1 MKAIFMCKN
10 AREKRLVK
18 KSDFYMDAI
27 RKNVGKCM
35 DKGDFLA
42 AKCWESNKKGKKGKK
57 GKKADTTDAKC
68 KKVNKK
74 GKKFNTS
81 NAIKALDALKRINP
95 EEDIFLVAI
104 TWDRTPTD
112 WLDSDTPEPTT
123 GKIDTERKTEYYTPF
138 SSTAHLMSRGEI
150 KDSRENE
157 FKDLQVVL
165 GDKATVLRIHEGD
178 VFNMRDEIK
187 RLKDTHKANPTLSWK
202 DIPASEMW
210 ELTTEIGS
218 DANGAKARDMIFAAG
233 AHPILWD
240 DDIIIHVHEGCN
252 HPIRWKEV
260 NDVPYADQREIAENQ
275 EEDGFRYTGWS
286 KIPLFECP
294 HCGEVLTRED
304 YMAGK
309 EAAKKAI
316 EEAYVIYAEYRKKE
330 LEAEKAKK
338 EAAEKAAALK
348 EANAKKQLAIATR

>member
-1 MKAIFMCKN
+1 MKVIVMAKN
-10 AREKRLVK
+10 AREKRNAK
-18 KSDFYMDAI
+18 KSDYYMDII
-27 RKNVGKCM
+27 RKNVGAYVPTE
-35 DKGDFLA
+35 DFLA
-42 AKCWESNKKGKKGKK
+42 AKCWDGRRR
-57 GKKADTTDAKC
+57 
-68 KKVNKK
+68 
-74 GKKFNTS
+74 FNTD
-81 NAIKALDALKRINP
+81 NAIKALDALKRNNP
-95 EEDIFLVAI
+95 EEECYLVAI

-150 KDSRENE
+150 KDSRENR

-178 VFNMRDEIK
+178 VFNMREEVNK
-187 RLKDTHKANPTLSWK
+187 LKDTYKANPTLDWK
-202 DIPASEMW
+202 GIPASEMW
-210 ELTTEIGS
+210 ELTTEIGNT
-218 DANGAKARDMIFAAG
+218 ANGAKARDMIFAAG

-294 HCGEVLTRED
+294 HCGEILTRED

-316 EEAYVIYAEYRKKE
+316 EEAYIIYEEYRKKE

-348 EANAKKQLAIATR
+348 EATAKKQLAIVTRDNK

>member
-18 KSDFYMDAI
+18 KSDFYMDAV
-27 RKNVGKCM
+27 RKNVGAYIPTEN
-35 DKGDFLA
+35 FLA
-42 AKCWESNKKGKKGKK
+42 AKCWDGRRR
-57 GKKADTTDAKC
+57 
-68 KKVNKK
+68 
-74 GKKFNTS
+74 FNTE

-95 EEDIFLVAI
+95 EEECYLVAI

-150 KDSRENE
+150 KDSRENR

-178 VFNMRDEIK
+178 VFNMKEEVSK
-187 RLKDTHKANPTLSWK
+187 LKDTYKANPTLGWK
-202 DIPASEMW
+202 GIPASEMW
-210 ELTTEIGS
+210 ELTTEIGN
-218 DANGAKARDMIFAAG
+218 DANGSKARDLIFAAG

-240 DDIIIHVHEGCN
+240 DDIIIHVAEGCN

-260 NDVPYADQREIAENQ
+260 NDVPYDRGEDAEEQ
-275 EEDGFRYTGWS
+275 EYDVFHYNEDGIYS
-286 KIPLFECP
+286 EYYNIPLFECP
-294 HCGEVLTRED
+294 HCGKALTRED
-304 YMAGK
+304 YIAGK
-309 EAAKKAI
+309 EAAKEAI
-316 EEAYVIYAEYRKKE
+316 EEAYIIYEEHRKKE

-338 EAAEKAAALK
+338 EAAKKAAALK
-348 EANAKKQLAIATR
+348 EANAKKQLAIATRDNK

>member
-1 MKAIFMCKN
+1 MKVIFMAKN
-10 AREKRLVK
+10 AREKRNVK
-18 KSDFYMDAI
+18 KSDYYMDII
-27 RKNVGKCM
+27 RKNVGAYAPTE
-35 DKGDFLA
+35 DFLA
-42 AKCWESNKKGKKGKK
+42 AKCWDGRRRFT
-57 GKKADTTDAKC
+57 AD
-68 KKVNKK
+68 
-74 GKKFNTS
+74 

-95 EEDIFLVAI
+95 EEECYLVAI

-150 KDSRENE
+150 KDSRENR

-178 VFNMRDEIK
+178 VFNMRDEVSK
-187 RLKDTHKANPTLSWK
+187 LKDTHKANPTLDWK
-202 DIPASEMW
+202 GIPASEMW
-210 ELTTEIGS
+210 ELTTEIGNT
-218 DANGAKARDMIFAAG
+218 ANGAKARDMIFAAG

-316 EEAYVIYAEYRKKE
+316 EEAYIIYEEYRKKE

-348 EANAKKQLAIATR
+348 EANAKKQLAIATRDKK

>member
-1 MKAIFMCKN
+1 MKVIFMAKN
-10 AREKRLVK
+10 AREKRNAK
-18 KSDFYMDAI
+18 KSDYYMDII
-27 RKNVGKCM
+27 RKNVGAYIPTE
-35 DKGDFLA
+35 DFLA
-42 AKCWESNKKGKKGKK
+42 AKCWDGRRR
-57 GKKADTTDAKC
+57 
-68 KKVNKK
+68 
-74 GKKFNTS
+74 FNTD
-81 NAIKALDALKRINP
+81 NAVKALDALKRNNP
-95 EEDIFLVAI
+95 EEECYLVAI
-104 TWDRTPTD
+104 TWDRTPSD
-112 WLDSDTPEPTT
+112 WLDSDVPEPTT

-150 KDSRENE
+150 KDSRENR

-178 VFNMRDEIK
+178 VFNMREEVNK
-187 RLKDTHKANPTLSWK
+187 LKDTYKANPTLDWK
-202 DIPASEMW
+202 GIPASEMW
-210 ELTTEIGS
+210 ELTTEIGNT
-218 DANGAKARDMIFAAG
+218 ANGAKARDMIFAAG

>member
-1 MKAIFMCKN
+1 MKVIFMAKN
-10 AREKRLVK
+10 AREKRNTK
-18 KSDFYMDAI
+18 KSDYYMDII
-27 RKNVGKCM
+27 RKNVGAYVPTE
-35 DKGDFLA
+35 DFLA
-42 AKCWESNKKGKKGKK
+42 AKCWDGRRRFT
-57 GKKADTTDAKC
+57 AD
-68 KKVNKK
+68 
-74 GKKFNTS
+74 
-81 NAIKALDALKRINP
+81 NAIKALDALKRINQ
-95 EEDIFLVAI
+95 EEECYLVAI
-104 TWDRTPTD
+104 TWDRTPSD

-150 KDSRENE
+150 KDSRENR

-178 VFNMRDEIK
+178 VFNMKDEVSK
-187 RLKDTHKANPTLSWK
+187 LKDTYKANPTLDWK
-202 DIPASEMW
+202 GIPASEMW
-210 ELTTEIGS
+210 ELTTEIGNT
-218 DANGAKARDMIFAAG
+218 ANGAKARDMIFAAG

-316 EEAYVIYAEYRKKE
+316 EEAYTIYEEYRKKE

>member
-1 MKAIFMCKN
+1 MKKVIFMAKN
-10 AREKRLVK
+10 AREKRILMKYDSYKDVVR
-18 KSDFYMDAI
+18 KSIGAYVP
-27 RKNVGKCM
+27 REN
-35 DKGDFLA
+35 FLS
-42 AKCWESNKKGKKGKK
+42 AKCWDGKYHFV
-57 GKKADTTDAKC
+57 TD
-68 KKVNKK
+68 
-74 GKKFNTS
+74 
-81 NAIKALDALKRINP
+81 NAVKALDALKRINT
-95 EEDIFLVAI
+95 EDEVYLVAV
-104 TWDRTPTD
+104 TWDRIPGD
-112 WLDSDTPEPTT
+112 WLDSEVPEPTT
-123 GKIDTERKTEYYTPF
+123 GKIDTERKTERYVPF

-150 KDSRENE
+150 KTSKENTL
-157 FKDLQVVL
+157 KDLQIVL
-165 GDKATVLRIHEGD
+165 ENKATVLWMHEG
-178 VFNMRDEIK
+178 VIYNMKEEVGK
-187 RLKDTHKANPTLSWK
+187 LKDAYKANPTLDWK
-202 DIPASEMW
+202 GIPASEMW
-210 ELTTEIGS
+210 ELTTEIGNN
-218 DANGAKARDMIFAAG
+218 ANGSKARDMIFAAG

-260 NDVPYADQREIAENQ
+260 NDIPYADQREIAENQ

-338 EAAEKAAALK
+338 EAAEKATALK

>member
-1 MKAIFMCKN
+1 MKIIFMAKN
-10 AREKRLVK
+10 AREKRNTK
-18 KSDFYMDAI
+18 KSDYYMDII
-27 RKNVGKCM
+27 RKNVGAYVPTE
-35 DKGDFLA
+35 DFLA
-42 AKCWESNKKGKKGKK
+42 AKCWDGRRRFT
-57 GKKADTTDAKC
+57 AD
-68 KKVNKK
+68 
-74 GKKFNTS
+74 
-81 NAIKALDALKRINP
+81 NAVKALEALKRINP
-95 EEDIFLVAI
+95 EEEVFLVAI

-150 KDSRENE
+150 KDSRENR

-178 VFNMRDEIK
+178 VFNMREEVNK
-187 RLKDTHKANPTLSWK
+187 LKDTYKANPTLNWK
-202 DIPASEMW
+202 GIPASEMW

-240 DDIIIHVHEGCN
+240 DDIIIHVAEGCN

-260 NDVPYADQREIAENQ
+260 NDVPYDRGEDAEEQ
-275 EEDGFRYTGWS
+275 EYDVFHYNEDGIYS
-286 KIPLFECP
+286 EYYNIPLFECP
-294 HCGEVLTRED
+294 HCGKALTRED
-304 YMAGK
+304 YIAGK
-309 EAAKKAI
+309 EAAKEAI
-316 EEAYVIYAEYRKKE
+316 EEAYIIYEEHRKKE

>member
-1 MKAIFMCKN
+1 MKVIFMAKN
-10 AREKRLVK
+10 AREKRNAK
-18 KSDFYMDAI
+18 KSDYYMDII
-27 RKNVGKCM
+27 RKNVGAYVPTE
-35 DKGDFLA
+35 DFLA
-42 AKCWESNKKGKKGKK
+42 AKCWDGRRR
-57 GKKADTTDAKC
+57 
-68 KKVNKK
+68 
-74 GKKFNTS
+74 FNTD
-81 NAIKALDALKRINP
+81 NAVKALDALKRNNP
-95 EEDIFLVAI
+95 EEECYLVAI

-150 KDSRENE
+150 KDSRENR

-178 VFNMRDEIK
+178 VFNMREEVNK
-187 RLKDTHKANPTLSWK
+187 LKDTYKANPTLDWK
-202 DIPASEMW
+202 GIPASEMW

-218 DANGAKARDMIFAAG
+218 DANGAKARDIIFAAG

-260 NDVPYADQREIAENQ
+260 NDVPYADQREIAENK

-294 HCGEVLTRED
+294 HCGEALTRED

-309 EAAKKAI
+309 EAAKQAI
-316 EEAYVIYAEYRKKE
+316 EEAYTIYEKYRRKE
-330 LEAEKAKK
+330 IEAEKAKK

-348 EANAKKQLAIATR
+348 KANEKKQLAIATR

>member
-1 MKAIFMCKN
+1 MKIIFMAKN
-10 AREKRLVK
+10 AREKRNTK
-18 KSDFYMDAI
+18 KSDYYMDKI
-27 RKNVGKCM
+27 RKNIGAYIPTEN
-35 DKGDFLA
+35 FLA
-42 AKCWESNKKGKKGKK
+42 AKCWDGRRR
-57 GKKADTTDAKC
+57 
-68 KKVNKK
+68 
-74 GKKFNTS
+74 FNTE

-95 EEDIFLVAI
+95 EEEIFLVAI
-104 TWDRTPTD
+104 TWDRTPSD

-150 KDSRENE
+150 KDSRESR

-178 VFNMRDEIK
+178 VFNMKEEVSK
-187 RLKDTHKANPTLSWK
+187 LKDTYKANPTLSWK

-210 ELTTEIGS
+210 ELTTEIGNT
-218 DANGAKARDMIFAAG
+218 ANGAKARDMIFAAG

-316 EEAYVIYAEYRKKE
+316 EEAYSIYEEYRKKE

-348 EANAKKQLAIATR
+348 KANAKKQLAIATRQK

>member
-1 MKAIFMCKN
+1 MKIIFMAKN
-10 AREKRLVK
+10 AREKRNTK
-18 KSDFYMDAI
+18 KSDYYMDII
-27 RKNVGKCM
+27 RKNVGAYVPTE
-35 DKGDFLA
+35 DFLA
-42 AKCWESNKKGKKGKK
+42 AKCWDGRRRFT
-57 GKKADTTDAKC
+57 AD
-68 KKVNKK
+68 
-74 GKKFNTS
+74 
-81 NAIKALDALKRINP
+81 NAIKALEALKRINP
-95 EEDIFLVAI
+95 EEEIFLVAI

-150 KDSRENE
+150 KDSRENR

-178 VFNMRDEIK
+178 VFNMREEVNK
-187 RLKDTHKANPTLSWK
+187 LKDTYKANPTLNWK
-202 DIPASEMW
+202 GIPASEMW

-240 DDIIIHVHEGCN
+240 DDIIIHVAEGCN

-260 NDVPYADQREIAENQ
+260 NDVPYDRGEDAEEQ
-275 EEDGFRYTGWS
+275 EYDVFHYNEDGIYS
-286 KIPLFECP
+286 EYYNIPLFECP
-294 HCGEVLTRED
+294 HCGKALTRED
-304 YMAGK
+304 YIAGK
-309 EAAKKAI
+309 EAAKEAI
-316 EEAYVIYAEYRKKE
+316 EEAYIIYEEHRKKE

>member
-10 AREKRLVK
+10 AKEKRNVK
-18 KSDFYMDAI
+18 KYDFYMDAV
-27 RKNVGKCM
+27 RKNVGAYIPTE
-35 DKGDFLA
+35 DFLA
-42 AKCWESNKKGKKGKK
+42 AKCWDGRRR
-57 GKKADTTDAKC
+57 
-68 KKVNKK
+68 
-74 GKKFNTS
+74 FNTE

-95 EEDIFLVAI
+95 EEECYLVAI

-150 KDSRENE
+150 KDSRENR

-178 VFNMRDEIK
+178 VFNMKEEVSK
-187 RLKDTHKANPTLSWK
+187 LKDTYKANPTLGWK

-210 ELTTEIGS
+210 ELTTEIGNTA
-218 DANGAKARDMIFAAG
+218 DGAKARDMIFAAG

-240 DDIIIHVHEGCN
+240 DDIIIHVAEGCN

-260 NDVPYADQREIAENQ
+260 NDVNYDRGEDAEEQ
-275 EEDGFRYTGWS
+275 EYDVFHYNEDGIYTEYYN
-286 KIPLFECP
+286 IPLFECP
-294 HCGEVLTRED
+294 HCGKVLTRED
-304 YMAGK
+304 YIAGK

-316 EEAYVIYAEYRKKE
+316 EEAYIIYEEHRKKE

>member
-1 MKAIFMCKN
+1 MKVIFMAKN
-10 AREKRLVK
+10 AREKRNTK
-18 KSDFYMDAI
+18 KSDYYMDII
-27 RKNVGKCM
+27 RKNVGAYIPTE
-35 DKGDFLA
+35 DFLA
-42 AKCWESNKKGKKGKK
+42 AKCWDGRRR
-57 GKKADTTDAKC
+57 
-68 KKVNKK
+68 
-74 GKKFNTS
+74 FNTD
-81 NAIKALDALKRINP
+81 NAVKALDALKRNNP
-95 EEDIFLVAI
+95 EEECYLVAI

-138 SSTAHLMSRGEI
+138 SSTAHLMSKGEI
-150 KDSRENE
+150 KDSRENR

-178 VFNMRDEIK
+178 VFNMREEVNK
-187 RLKDTHKANPTLSWK
+187 LKDTYKANPTLDWK
-202 DIPASEMW
+202 GIPASEMW
-210 ELTTEIGS
+210 ELTTEIGNT
-218 DANGAKARDMIFAAG
+218 ANGAKARDMIFAAG

-294 HCGEVLTRED
+294 HCGEILTRED

-316 EEAYVIYAEYRKKE
+316 EEAYTIYEEYRKKE

-348 EANAKKQLAIATR
+348 EATAKKQLAIVTRDNK

>member
-1 MKAIFMCKN
+1 MKVIIMAKN
-10 AREKRLVK
+10 AREKRNAK
-18 KSDFYMDAI
+18 KSDYYMDII
-27 RKNVGKCM
+27 RKNVGAYVPTK
-35 DKGDFLA
+35 DFLA
-42 AKCWESNKKGKKGKK
+42 AKCWDGRHR
-57 GKKADTTDAKC
+57 
-68 KKVNKK
+68 
-74 GKKFNTS
+74 FNTE
-81 NAIKALDALKRINP
+81 NAVKALDALKRINP
-95 EEDIFLVAI
+95 EEECYLVAI

-150 KDSRENE
+150 KTSKENTL
-157 FKDLQVVL
+157 KDLQIVL
-165 GDKATVLRIHEGD
+165 ENKATVLWMHEG
-178 VFNMRDEIK
+178 VIYSMKEEVGK
-187 RLKDTHKANPTLSWK
+187 LKDAYKANPTLDWK
-202 DIPASEMW
+202 GIPASEMW

-218 DANGAKARDMIFAAG
+218 DANGAKARDIIFKAG

-260 NDVPYADQREIAENQ
+260 NDVPYADQREIAENK

-294 HCGEVLTRED
+294 HCGEALTRED

-316 EEAYVIYAEYRKKE
+316 EEAYTIYEEYRKKE

-348 EANAKKQLAIATR
+348 EATAKKQLAIVTRDNK

>member
-18 KSDFYMDAI
+18 KSDFYMDAV
-27 RKNVGKCM
+27 RKNVGAYIPTE
-35 DKGDFLA
+35 DFLA
-42 AKCWESNKKGKKGKK
+42 AKCWDGRRR
-57 GKKADTTDAKC
+57 
-68 KKVNKK
+68 
-74 GKKFNTS
+74 FNTE

-95 EEDIFLVAI
+95 EEECYLVAI
-104 TWDRTPTD
+104 TWDRTPSD

-150 KDSRENE
+150 KDSRENR

-178 VFNMRDEIK
+178 VFNMKEEVSK
-187 RLKDTHKANPTLSWK
+187 LKDTYKANPTLDWK
-202 DIPASEMW
+202 GIPASEMW
-210 ELTTEIGS
+210 ELTTEIGNT
-218 DANGAKARDMIFAAG
+218 ANGAKARDMIFAAG

-316 EEAYVIYAEYRKKE
+316 EEAYSIYEEYRKKE

-348 EANAKKQLAIATR
+348 KANAKKQLAIATR

>member
-1 MKAIFMCKN
+1 MKVIFMCKN
-10 AREKRLVK
+10 AKEKRNVK
-18 KSDFYMDAI
+18 KYDFFMDVI
-27 RKNVGKCM
+27 RKRIGKYVP
-35 DKGDFLA
+35 KEDFIA
-42 AKCWESNKKGKKGKK
+42 AKCWDGRRRLTE
-57 GKKADTTDAKC
+57 D
-68 KKVNKK
+68 
-74 GKKFNTS
+74 

-95 EEDIFLVAI
+95 EEECYLVAI

-150 KDSRENE
+150 KDSRENR

-178 VFNMRDEIK
+178 VFNMREEVNK
-187 RLKDTHKANPTLSWK
+187 LKDTYKANPTLNWK
-202 DIPASEMW
+202 GIPASEMW
-210 ELTTEIGS
+210 ELTAEIGN

-240 DDIIIHVHEGCN
+240 DDIIIHVAEGCN

-260 NDVPYADQREIAENQ
+260 NDVPYDRGEDAEEQ
-275 EEDGFRYTGWS
+275 EYDVFHYNEDGIYS
-286 KIPLFECP
+286 EYYNIPLFECP
-294 HCGEVLTRED
+294 HCGKALTRED
-304 YMAGK
+304 YIAGK
-309 EAAKKAI
+309 EAAKEAI
-316 EEAYVIYAEYRKKE
+316 EEAYIIYEEHRKKE

>member
-1 MKAIFMCKN
+1 MKVIFMCKN
-10 AREKRLVK
+10 AREKRTVMKYDRYKDLV
-18 KSDFYMDAI
+18 
-27 RKNVGKCM
+27 RKRIGAYVPTEN
-35 DKGDFLA
+35 FLA
-42 AKCWESNKKGKKGKK
+42 AKCWDGRYHFITE
-57 GKKADTTDAKC
+57 
-68 KKVNKK
+68 
-74 GKKFNTS
+74 
-81 NAIKALDALKRINP
+81 NAVKALDALKRINP
-95 EEDIFLVAI
+95 EEEVYLVAM
-104 TWDRTPTD
+104 TWDRTPGD
-112 WLDSDTPEPTT
+112 WLDSEVPEPTT
-123 GKIDTERKTEYYTPF
+123 GKIDTERKTERYTPF
-138 SSTAHLMSRGEI
+138 SSTAHLMRRGEI
-150 KDSRENE
+150 KNSKENIL
-157 FKDLQVVL
+157 KDLQIVL
-165 GDKATVLRIHEGD
+165 ENKATVLWMHEG
-178 VFNMRDEIK
+178 VIYNMKEEVGK
-187 RLKDTHKANPTLSWK
+187 LKDAYKANPTLDWK
-202 DIPASEMW
+202 GIPASEMW

-309 EAAKKAI
+309 EAAKQAI
-316 EEAYVIYAEYRKKE
+316 EEAYIIYEEHRKKE

-348 EANAKKQLAIATR
+348 EATAKKQLAIVTRDNK

>member
-1 MKAIFMCKN
+1 MKIIFMAKN
-10 AREKRLVK
+10 AREKRNTK
-18 KSDFYMDAI
+18 KSDYYMDII
-27 RKNVGKCM
+27 RKNVGAYIPTEN
-35 DKGDFLA
+35 FLA
-42 AKCWESNKKGKKGKK
+42 AKCWDGRRRFT
-57 GKKADTTDAKC
+57 AD
-68 KKVNKK
+68 
-74 GKKFNTS
+74 
-81 NAIKALDALKRINP
+81 NAVKALEALKRINP
-95 EEDIFLVAI
+95 EEEVFLVAI

-150 KDSRENE
+150 KDSRENR

-178 VFNMRDEIK
+178 VFNMREEVNK
-187 RLKDTHKANPTLSWK
+187 LKDTYKANPTLNWK
-202 DIPASEMW
+202 GIPASEMW

-260 NDVPYADQREIAENQ
+260 NDVPYDRGEDAEEQ
-275 EEDGFRYTGWS
+275 EYDVFHYNEDGIYS
-286 KIPLFECP
+286 EYYNIPLFECP
-294 HCGEVLTRED
+294 HCGKALTRED
-304 YMAGK
+304 YIAGK
-309 EAAKKAI
+309 EAAKEAI
-316 EEAYVIYAEYRKKE
+316 EEAYIIYEEHRKKE

>member
-1 MKAIFMCKN
+1 MKIIIMAKN
-10 AREKRLVK
+10 AREKRNAK
-18 KSDFYMDAI
+18 KSDYYMDII
-27 RKNVGKCM
+27 RKNVGAYVPTE
-35 DKGDFLA
+35 DFLA
-42 AKCWESNKKGKKGKK
+42 AKCWDGRRR
-57 GKKADTTDAKC
+57 
-68 KKVNKK
+68 
-74 GKKFNTS
+74 FNTD
-81 NAIKALDALKRINP
+81 NAVKALDALKRNNP
-95 EEDIFLVAI
+95 EEECYLVAI

-150 KDSRENE
+150 KDSRENR

-178 VFNMRDEIK
+178 VFNMREEVNK
-187 RLKDTHKANPTLSWK
+187 LKDTYKANPTLDWK
-202 DIPASEMW
+202 GIPASEMW
-210 ELTTEIGS
+210 ELTTEIGNT
-218 DANGAKARDMIFAAG
+218 ANGAKARDMIFAAG

-275 EEDGFRYTGWS
+275 EEDGFRYTGWN

-294 HCGEVLTRED
+294 HCGEILTRED

-316 EEAYVIYAEYRKKE
+316 EEAYIIYGEYRKKE

-348 EANAKKQLAIATR
+348 EATAKKQLAIVTRDNK

>member
-1 MKAIFMCKN
+1 
-10 AREKRLVK
+10 
-18 KSDFYMDAI
+18 
-27 RKNVGKCM
+27 
-35 DKGDFLA
+35 
-42 AKCWESNKKGKKGKK
+42 
-57 GKKADTTDAKC
+57 
-68 KKVNKK
+68 
-74 GKKFNTS
+74 
-81 NAIKALDALKRINP
+81 
-95 EEDIFLVAI
+95 
-104 TWDRTPTD
+104 
-112 WLDSDTPEPTT
+112 
-123 GKIDTERKTEYYTPF
+123 
-138 SSTAHLMSRGEI
+138 MSRGEI
-150 KDSRENE
+150 KDSRENR

-178 VFNMRDEIK
+178 VFNMKEEVSK
-187 RLKDTHKANPTLSWK
+187 LKDTYKANPTLSWK

-210 ELTTEIGS
+210 ELTTEIGNT
-218 DANGAKARDMIFAAG
+218 ANGAKARDMIFAAG

-316 EEAYVIYAEYRKKE
+316 EEAYSIYEEYRKKE

-348 EANAKKQLAIATR
+348 KANAKKQLAIATRQK

>member
-1 MKAIFMCKN
+1 MAKN
-10 AREKRLVK
+10 AKEKRILMAYDSYK
-18 KSDFYMDAI
+18 DII
-27 RKNVGKCM
+27 RKNVGAYIPREN
-35 DKGDFLA
+35 FLS
-42 AKCWESNKKGKKGKK
+42 AKCWDGKYHFV
-57 GKKADTTDAKC
+57 TD
-68 KKVNKK
+68 
-74 GKKFNTS
+74 
-81 NAIKALDALKRINP
+81 NAIKALNALKKINP
-95 EEDIFLVAI
+95 EDEVYLVAV
-104 TWDRTPTD
+104 TWDRTPGD
-112 WLDSDTPEPTT
+112 WLDSEVPEPTT

-150 KDSRENE
+150 KTSKENTL
-157 FKDLQVVL
+157 KDLQLVL
-165 GDKATVLRIHEGD
+165 ENRATVLWMHER
-178 VFNMRDEIK
+178 VIYNMKEEVGK
-187 RLKDTHKANPTLSWK
+187 LKDAYKANPTLDWK
-202 DIPASEMW
+202 GIPASEMW
-210 ELTTEIGS
+210 ELTTEIGNS
-218 DANGAKARDMIFAAG
+218 AEGSKARDMIFAAG

-275 EEDGFRYTGWS
+275 EEDGFRYTGWN

-309 EAAKKAI
+309 EAAKEAI

-348 EANAKKQLAIATR
+348 EATAKKQLAFATRDNK

>member
-1 MKAIFMCKN
+1 MKIIFMAKN
-10 AREKRLVK
+10 AREKRNTK
-18 KSDFYMDAI
+18 KSDYYMDII
-27 RKNVGKCM
+27 RKNVGAYIPTEN
-35 DKGDFLA
+35 FLA
-42 AKCWESNKKGKKGKK
+42 AKCWDGRRRFT
-57 GKKADTTDAKC
+57 AD
-68 KKVNKK
+68 
-74 GKKFNTS
+74 
-81 NAIKALDALKRINP
+81 NAVKALEALKRINP
-95 EEDIFLVAI
+95 EEEVFLVAI

-112 WLDSDTPEPTT
+112 WLDSDTPESTT

-150 KDSRENE
+150 KDSRENR

-178 VFNMRDEIK
+178 VFNMREEVNK
-187 RLKDTHKANPTLSWK
+187 LKDTYKANPTLNWK
-202 DIPASEMW
+202 GIPASEMW

-260 NDVPYADQREIAENQ
+260 NDVPYDRGEDAEEQ
-275 EEDGFRYTGWS
+275 EYDVFHYNEDGIYS
-286 KIPLFECP
+286 EYYNIPLFECP
-294 HCGEVLTRED
+294 HCGKALTRED
-304 YMAGK
+304 YIAGK
-309 EAAKKAI
+309 EAAKEAI
-316 EEAYVIYAEYRKKE
+316 EEAYIIYEEHRKKE

>member
-1 MKAIFMCKN
+1 MKIIFMCKN
-10 AREKRLVK
+10 AKEKRNVK
-18 KSDFYMDAI
+18 KYDFFMDVI
-27 RKNVGKCM
+27 RKRIGKYVP
-35 DKGDFLA
+35 KEDFIA
-42 AKCWESNKKGKKGKK
+42 AKCWDGRRRLTE
-57 GKKADTTDAKC
+57 D
-68 KKVNKK
+68 
-74 GKKFNTS
+74 

-95 EEDIFLVAI
+95 EEECYLVAI

-150 KDSRENE
+150 KDSRENR

-178 VFNMRDEIK
+178 VFNMREEVNK
-187 RLKDTHKANPTLSWK
+187 LKDTYKANPTLNWK
-202 DIPASEMW
+202 GIPASEMW
-210 ELTTEIGS
+210 ELTAEIGN

-240 DDIIIHVHEGCN
+240 DDIIIHVAEGCN

-260 NDVPYADQREIAENQ
+260 NDVPYDRGEDAEEQ
-275 EEDGFRYTGWS
+275 EYDVFHYNEDGIYS
-286 KIPLFECP
+286 EYYNIPLFECP
-294 HCGEVLTRED
+294 HCGKALTRED
-304 YMAGK
+304 YIAGK
-309 EAAKKAI
+309 EAAKEAI
-316 EEAYVIYAEYRKKE
+316 EEAYIIYEEHRKKE

-348 EANAKKQLAIATR
+348 ETNAKKQLAIATR

>member
-18 KSDFYMDAI
+18 KSDFYMDAV
-27 RKNVGKCM
+27 RKNVGAYIPTE
-35 DKGDFLA
+35 DFLA
-42 AKCWESNKKGKKGKK
+42 AKCWDGRRR
-57 GKKADTTDAKC
+57 
-68 KKVNKK
+68 
-74 GKKFNTS
+74 FNTE

-95 EEDIFLVAI
+95 EEECYLVAI
-104 TWDRTPTD
+104 TWDRTPSD

-150 KDSRENE
+150 KDSRENR

-178 VFNMRDEIK
+178 VFNMKEEVSK
-187 RLKDTHKANPTLSWK
+187 LKDTYKANPTLSWK

-210 ELTTEIGS
+210 ELTTEIGNT
-218 DANGAKARDMIFAAG
+218 ANGAKARDMIFAAG

-316 EEAYVIYAEYRKKE
+316 EEAYSIYEEYRKKE

-348 EANAKKQLAIATR
+348 KANAKKQLAIATR

>member
-1 MKAIFMCKN
+1 MKVIFMAKN
-10 AREKRLVK
+10 AREKRNAK
-18 KSDFYMDAI
+18 KSDYYMDII
-27 RKNVGKCM
+27 RKNVGAYIPTE
-35 DKGDFLA
+35 DFLA
-42 AKCWESNKKGKKGKK
+42 AKCWDGRRR
-57 GKKADTTDAKC
+57 
-68 KKVNKK
+68 
-74 GKKFNTS
+74 FNTE

-95 EEDIFLVAI
+95 EEECYLVAI
-104 TWDRTPTD
+104 TWDRTPSD

-150 KDSRENE
+150 KDSRENR

-178 VFNMRDEIK
+178 VFNMKEEVSK
-187 RLKDTHKANPTLSWK
+187 LKDTYKANPTLSWK

-210 ELTTEIGS
+210 ELTTEIGNT
-218 DANGAKARDMIFAAG
+218 ANGAKARDMIFAAG

-316 EEAYVIYAEYRKKE
+316 EEAYSIYEEYRKKE

-348 EANAKKQLAIATR
+348 KANAKKQLAIATRQK

>member
-1 MKAIFMCKN
+1 MKVIFMAKN
-10 AREKRLVK
+10 AREKRNAK
-18 KSDFYMDAI
+18 KSDYYMDII
-27 RKNVGKCM
+27 RKNVGAYVPTE
-35 DKGDFLA
+35 DFLT
-42 AKCWESNKKGKKGKK
+42 AKCWDGRRR
-57 GKKADTTDAKC
+57 
-68 KKVNKK
+68 
-74 GKKFNTS
+74 FNTD
-81 NAIKALDALKRINP
+81 NAVKALDALKRNNP
-95 EEDIFLVAI
+95 EEECYLVAI

-150 KDSRENE
+150 KDSRENR

-178 VFNMRDEIK
+178 VFNMREEVNK
-187 RLKDTHKANPTLSWK
+187 LKDTYKANPTLDWK
-202 DIPASEMW
+202 GIPASEMW
-210 ELTTEIGS
+210 ELTTEIGNT
-218 DANGAKARDMIFAAG
+218 ANGAKARDMIFAAG

-294 HCGEVLTRED
+294 YCGEVLTRED

-309 EAAKKAI
+309 EAAKQAI
-316 EEAYVIYAEYRKKE
+316 EEAYIIYEEYRKKE

-338 EAAEKAAALK
+338 EAAEKTAALK
-348 EANAKKQLAIATR
+348 EATAKKQLAIVTRDTK

>member
-1 MKAIFMCKN
+1 MKVIFMAKN
-10 AREKRLVK
+10 AREKRNAK
-18 KSDFYMDAI
+18 KSDYYMDII
-27 RKNVGKCM
+27 RKNVGAYVPTE
-35 DKGDFLA
+35 DFLA
-42 AKCWESNKKGKKGKK
+42 AKCWDGRRR
-57 GKKADTTDAKC
+57 
-68 KKVNKK
+68 
-74 GKKFNTS
+74 FNTE

-95 EEDIFLVAI
+95 EEECYLVAI

-150 KDSRENE
+150 KDSRENK

-178 VFNMRDEIK
+178 VFNMKEEVSK
-187 RLKDTHKANPTLSWK
+187 LKDTYKANPTLDWK
-202 DIPASEMW
+202 GIPASEMW

-260 NDVPYADQREIAENQ
+260 NDVPYADQREIAENK

-294 HCGEVLTRED
+294 HCGEILTRED

-309 EAAKKAI
+309 EAAKQAI
-316 EEAYVIYAEYRKKE
+316 EEAYIIYEDYRKKE

-348 EANAKKQLAIATR
+348 EATAKKQLAIVTRDNK

>member
-1 MKAIFMCKN
+1 MKVIFMAKN
-10 AREKRLVK
+10 AREKRNTK
-18 KSDFYMDAI
+18 KSDYYMDII
-27 RKNVGKCM
+27 RKNIGAYIPTE
-35 DKGDFLA
+35 DFLA
-42 AKCWESNKKGKKGKK
+42 AKCWDGRRR
-57 GKKADTTDAKC
+57 
-68 KKVNKK
+68 
-74 GKKFNTS
+74 FNTE
-81 NAIKALDALKRINP
+81 NAVKALDALKRINP
-95 EEDIFLVAI
+95 EEECYLVAI

-150 KDSRENE
+150 KDSRENR

-178 VFNMRDEIK
+178 VFNMRDDVNK
-187 RLKDTHKANPTLSWK
+187 LKDTYKANPTLGWK
-202 DIPASEMW
+202 GIPASEMW
-210 ELTTEIGS
+210 ELTTEIAGTS
-218 DANGAKARDMIFAAG
+218 EGAKARDMIFAAG

-294 HCGEVLTRED
+294 YCGEVLTRED

-309 EAAKKAI
+309 EAAKEAI
-316 EEAYVIYAEYRKKE
+316 EEAYIIYEEYRKNE

-348 EANAKKQLAIATR
+348 EATAKKQLAIATRDNK

>member
-18 KSDFYMDAI
+18 KSDFYMDAV
-27 RKNVGKCM
+27 RKNVGAYIPTEN
-35 DKGDFLA
+35 FLA
-42 AKCWESNKKGKKGKK
+42 AKCWDGRRR
-57 GKKADTTDAKC
+57 
-68 KKVNKK
+68 
-74 GKKFNTS
+74 FNTE

-95 EEDIFLVAI
+95 EEECYLVAI

-150 KDSRENE
+150 KDSRENR

-178 VFNMRDEIK
+178 VFNMKEEVSK
-187 RLKDTHKANPTLSWK
+187 LKDTYKANPTLGWK
-202 DIPASEMW
+202 GIPASEMW
-210 ELTTEIGS
+210 ELTTEIGN
-218 DANGAKARDMIFAAG
+218 DANGSKARDLIFAAG

-240 DDIIIHVHEGCN
+240 DDIIIHVAEGCN

-260 NDVPYADQREIAENQ
+260 NDVPYDRGEDAEEQ
-275 EEDGFRYTGWS
+275 EYDVFHYNEDGIYS
-286 KIPLFECP
+286 EYYNIPLFECP
-294 HCGEVLTRED
+294 HCGKALTRED
-304 YMAGK
+304 YIAGK
-309 EAAKKAI
+309 EAAKEAI
-316 EEAYVIYAEYRKKE
+316 EEAYIIYEEYRRKE
-330 LEAEKAKK
+330 IEAEKAKK

-348 EANAKKQLAIATR
+348 EANAKKQLAIATRDNK

>member
-1 MKAIFMCKN
+1 MKVIFMAKN
-10 AREKRLVK
+10 AREKRNAK
-18 KSDFYMDAI
+18 KSDYYMDII
-27 RKNVGKCM
+27 RKNVGAYVPTE
-35 DKGDFLA
+35 DFLA
-42 AKCWESNKKGKKGKK
+42 AKCWDGRRR
-57 GKKADTTDAKC
+57 
-68 KKVNKK
+68 
-74 GKKFNTS
+74 FNTE

-95 EEDIFLVAI
+95 EEECYLVAI

-150 KDSRENE
+150 KDSRENR

-178 VFNMRDEIK
+178 VFNMREEVNK
-187 RLKDTHKANPTLSWK
+187 LKDTYKANPTLDWK
-202 DIPASEMW
+202 GIPASEMW
-210 ELTTEIGS
+210 ELTTEIGNT
-218 DANGAKARDMIFAAG
+218 ANGAKARDMIFAAG

-294 HCGEVLTRED
+294 HCGEILTRED

-309 EAAKKAI
+309 EAAKQAI
-316 EEAYVIYAEYRKKE
+316 EEAYIIYEEYRKKE

-348 EANAKKQLAIATR
+348 EATAKKQLAIVTRGNK

>member
-18 KSDFYMDAI
+18 KSDYYMDII
-27 RKNVGKCM
+27 RKNVGAYIPTEN
-35 DKGDFLA
+35 FLA
-42 AKCWESNKKGKKGKK
+42 AKCWDGRRR
-57 GKKADTTDAKC
+57 
-68 KKVNKK
+68 
-74 GKKFNTS
+74 FNTE

-95 EEDIFLVAI
+95 EEECYLVAI
-104 TWDRTPTD
+104 TWDRTPSD

-138 SSTAHLMSRGEI
+138 SSIAHLMSRGEV
-150 KDSRENE
+150 KDSRENR

-165 GDKATVLRIHEGD
+165 GDKATVLRMHEGD
-178 VFNMRDEIK
+178 VFNMKEEVSK
-187 RLKDTHKANPTLSWK
+187 LKDTYKANPTLGWK
-202 DIPASEMW
+202 GIPASEMW

-260 NDVPYADQREIAENQ
+260 NDVPYVDQREIAENQ

-309 EAAKKAI
+309 EAAKEAI
-316 EEAYVIYAEYRKKE
+316 EEAYIIYEEYRKNE

-338 EAAEKAAALK
+338 EAAEKVAALK
-348 EANAKKQLAIATR
+348 EATAKKQLAIATRDNK

>member
-1 MKAIFMCKN
+1 MKVIIMAKN
-10 AREKRLVK
+10 AREKRNAK
-18 KSDFYMDAI
+18 KSDYYMDII
-27 RKNVGKCM
+27 RKNVGAYVPTE
-35 DKGDFLA
+35 DFLA
-42 AKCWESNKKGKKGKK
+42 AKCWDGRRR
-57 GKKADTTDAKC
+57 
-68 KKVNKK
+68 
-74 GKKFNTS
+74 FNTD
-81 NAIKALDALKRINP
+81 NAVKALDALKRNNP
-95 EEDIFLVAI
+95 EEECYLVAI

-150 KDSRENE
+150 KDSRENR

-178 VFNMRDEIK
+178 VFNMREEVNK
-187 RLKDTHKANPTLSWK
+187 LKDTYKANPTLDWK
-202 DIPASEMW
+202 GIPASEMW

-260 NDVPYADQREIAENQ
+260 NDVPYADQREIAENK

-294 HCGEVLTRED
+294 HCGEALTRED

-309 EAAKKAI
+309 EAAKQAI
-316 EEAYVIYAEYRKKE
+316 EEAYTIYEKYRRKE
-330 LEAEKAKK
+330 IEAEKAKK

-348 EANAKKQLAIATR
+348 EATAKKQLAIVTRDNK

>member
-1 MKAIFMCKN
+1 MKIIFMAKN
-10 AREKRLVK
+10 AREKRNTK
-18 KSDFYMDAI
+18 KSDYYMDII
-27 RKNVGKCM
+27 RKNVGAYIPTEN
-35 DKGDFLA
+35 FLA
-42 AKCWESNKKGKKGKK
+42 AKCWDGRRRFT
-57 GKKADTTDAKC
+57 AD
-68 KKVNKK
+68 
-74 GKKFNTS
+74 
-81 NAIKALDALKRINP
+81 NAIKALDALKRANP
-95 EEDIFLVAI
+95 EEEIFLVAI

-150 KDSRENE
+150 KDSRENR

-165 GDKATVLRIHEGD
+165 ENKATVLWMHEGI
-178 VFNMRDEIK
+178 VFNMKEEVNK
-187 RLKDTHKANPTLSWK
+187 LKDTYKANPTLNWK
-202 DIPASEMW
+202 GIPASEMW
-210 ELTTEIGS
+210 ELTAEIGN

-240 DDIIIHVHEGCN
+240 DDIIIHVAEGCN

-260 NDVPYADQREIAENQ
+260 NDVPYDRGEDAEEQ
-275 EEDGFRYTGWS
+275 EYDVFHYNEDGIYS
-286 KIPLFECP
+286 EYYNIPLFECP
-294 HCGEVLTRED
+294 HCGKALTRED
-304 YMAGK
+304 YIAGK
-309 EAAKKAI
+309 EAAKEAI
-316 EEAYVIYAEYRKKE
+316 EEAYIIYEEHRKKE